1 MDAEGQEKEIKGKKQ
16 QEPLKK
22 KKKVPGAVCKTGVA
36 LCRSLNIKL
45 S

>member
-22 KKKVPGAVCKTGVA
+22 KKCQVQCARLGWHYV
-36 LCRSLNIKL
+36 IF
-45 S
+45 